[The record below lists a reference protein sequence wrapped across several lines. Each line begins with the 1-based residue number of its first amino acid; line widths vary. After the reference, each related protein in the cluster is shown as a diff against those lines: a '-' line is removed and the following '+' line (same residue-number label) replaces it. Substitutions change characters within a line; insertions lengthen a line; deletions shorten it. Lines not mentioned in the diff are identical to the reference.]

1 MPPPPPV
8 VRGEPAVAVHL
19 HGGETEAV
27 VERLEDTVALS
38 LLNTLTGDRFRRVWN
53 EADIAE
59 LLPLAVPR
67 TLRELRHFE
76 TLLRG
81 VLAVEAGFSGA
92 AESLGPGTELIGRSW
107 EEPDTSSFALSV
119 TLKAGQGILA
129 QRHEFTMQVPISERA
144 TPQRRHELAMTR
156 VAAERDHT
164 ELEHAQQLAHLRS
177 LHRRTVVRIV
187 AVALLASAVI
197 ATVVLSRLEPPD
209 DGSASQA
216 ATNEEE
222 HCFVAS
228 YVRTGSLRQLA
239 LDADGAAGEIAVIV
253 LGSVMLL
260 AGHKLV
266 APLLFAVGGVS
277 GAALCYALVSM
288 IYQQTGGRF
297 FSCAILSAS
306 PAVGAVLGG
315 IVAWRSESV
324 ACALTGCFTGAA
336 LGYYVYV
343 LFVGRLACSM
353 EDAQICTADP
363 LALWLSV
370 GGPSAL
376 AGLAAL
382 RYKEKALSVCTAV
395 IGGTAVTVGAVFL
408 ALARRDA
415 RWATWLA
422 PHLVPP
428 ALVSSDLAET
438 PFVLGPVVCALVLS
452 ALGTCVQLRCQR
464 QANTQDAR
472 HPIEVPQVG
481 LSEMLLPSVV
491 DDEVIVAVEAV
502 EAVQTPPDPADVI
515 TVAVPSSASEG
526 NATQPSAPPP
536 DDQ

>member
-59 LLPLAVPR
+59 LLPLAAPR

-81 VLAVEAGFSGA
+81 VLAAEAGFSGA

-502 EAVQTPPDPADVI
+502 QTPPDSVDVI
-515 TVAVPSSASEG
+515 TVAVPASDG